1 MNLTPATA
9 GTAVENGVVS
19 VGLADFR
26 EAPGRSLVLS
36 RLLQPS
42 TQDVDA
48 GQDTYDLSDE
58 NGWSVYA
65 PFSSARFQGSALE
78 VELTEEAQS
87 VLVLPAEM
95 RIDLSALDESVEESV
110 RQALASVVPELA
122 ESDKGA

>member
-1 MNLTPATA
+1 MKLTPTTA

-36 RLLQPS
+36 RMLQPS
-42 TQDVDA
+42 TQDIEV
-48 GQDTYDLSDE
+48 GEDTYDLSDE

-65 PFSSARFQGSALE
+65 PFSNARLHGSVLE

-95 RIDLSALDESVEESV
+95 RIDLSALDATVEESV
-110 RQALASVVPELA
+110 LQALARVAPELA
-122 ESDKGA
+122 DSDSGE